1 MIYNEIIRTND
12 KFISINWPFCSNNPR
27 YHQNVKKAGDQCKS
41 RKYSS
46 EKKEFSFFLSSIFIA
61 EYGTSYVEEVSMG
74 AKMVVETRFNK
85 RANGVDETKQ
95 RISCIAVIHM
105 FTLWSN
111 SSQMSTFN
119 F

>member
-27 YHQNVKKAGDQCKS
+27 YHQNVKKQVINVSLENTLQKKKS
-41 RKYSS
+41 
-46 EKKEFSFFLSSIFIA
+46 FLFFLSSIFIA

-85 RANGVDETKQ
+85 RASGVDETKQ

>member
-1 MIYNEIIRTND
+1 MVKNEWARCND
-12 KFISINWPFCSNNPR
+12 HCPVWEKL
-27 YHQNVKKAGDQCKS
+27 DCKS
-41 RKYSS
+41 YLVVTK
-46 EKKEFSFFLSSIFIA
+46 EKNYNAAKA
-61 EYGTSYVEEVSMG
+61 DCVSMG
-74 AKMVVETRFNK
+74 AKLVVETRFNK
-85 RANGVDETKQ
+85 RASGVDETKQ